1 MPRPCQLPK
10 RTWFLQQDV
19 WEEVIIKVRV
29 LVALQFGFLGILF
42 LKPAGA
48 ILVESASFI
57 WVSAILYLTALTIFA
72 FAYIALRPSLR
83 VSPIPK
89 PGAPLITVG
98 IYKWF
103 RHPMYLGVL
112 MFGFA
117 MLINNFNFVSV
128 IAFIVLAMNMVV
140 KANYEDRLLR
150 NRHEDAI
157 EYQQKVL
164 GLLGRK
170 SA

>member
-1 MPRPCQLPK
+1 
-10 RTWFLQQDV
+10 
-19 WEEVIIKVRV
+19 
-29 LVALQFGFLGILF
+29 
-42 LKPAGA
+42 
-48 ILVESASFI
+48 
-57 WVSAILYLTALTIFA
+57 
-72 FAYIALRPSLR
+72 
-83 VSPIPK
+83 
-89 PGAPLITVG
+89 
-98 IYKWF
+98 
-103 RHPMYLGVL
+103 MYLGVL

-157 EYQQKVL
+157 EYKQKVL

>member
-1 MPRPCQLPK
+1 L
-10 RTWFLQQDV
+10 
-19 WEEVIIKVRV
+19 
-29 LVALQFGFLGILF
+29 
-42 LKPAGA
+42 
-48 ILVESASFI
+48 
-57 WVSAILYLTALTIFA
+57 
-72 FAYIALRPSLR
+72 ALRPSLR

-112 MFGFA
+112 MFGA
-117 MLINNFNFVSV
+117 GMLIKNLNLISLLIF
-128 IAFIVLAMNMVV
+128 IALSINMVI
-140 KANYEDRLLR
+140 KANYEDELLR
-150 NRHEDAI
+150 NRHPNAL
-157 EYQQKVL
+157 EYQQKII

>member
-1 MPRPCQLPK
+1 M
-10 RTWFLQQDV
+10 
-19 WEEVIIKVRV
+19 
-29 LVALQFGFLGILF
+29 GFLF

-48 ILVESASFI
+48 ILVELDTLAWISKA
-57 WVSAILYLTALTIFA
+57 LYVGAVTIFV

-98 IYKWF
+98 IYKRF

-112 MFGFA
+112 MFGLG
-117 MLINNFNFVSV
+117 MLLNNFNLIS
-128 IAFIVLAMNMVV
+128 IATYLVLGANMVV
-140 KANYEDRLLR
+140 KANYEDQMLR
-150 NRHEDAI
+150 TRHSNAI
-157 EYQQKVL
+157 EYQQRVF
-164 GLLGRK
+164 GLLGRQ

>member
-1 MPRPCQLPK
+1 LIS
-10 RTWFLQQDV
+10 T
-19 WEEVIIKVRV
+19 
-29 LVALQFGFLGILF
+29 G
-42 LKPAGA
+42 
-48 ILVESASFI
+48 
-57 WVSAILYLTALTIFA
+57 LYIGALTVFA
-72 FAYIALRPSLR
+72 FAYFALRPSLR

-112 MFGFA
+112 MFGVG
-117 MLINNFNFVSV
+117 MLINNLNYSSILVFVALS
-128 IAFIVLAMNMVV
+128 INMVM

-150 NRHEDAI
+150 ACHSNALA
-157 EYQQKVL
+157 YQQRVI
-164 GLLGRK
+164 GLFGRK